1 MKKQVIS
8 FLALFGLVFVLSIY
22 YVLLPTNLFI
32 KSNNIDDNKV
42 INVNMTVDETSNL
55 FFATLNSKLNKK
67 HNDTIYNYESIVA
80 SSSQSNEE
88 KETALNNLSFEYK
101 IIQSEEQIVSLIK
114 EKGYTNAYVEY
125 QEDMIKVIVQA
136 QSLNNEE
143 AAMIISLVI
152 ESSIGNLLPEVE
164 YVA

>member
-42 INVNMTVDETSNL
+42 INVNMTVDERSNL